1 MIRSDWTIDDVI
13 IDYADYNY
21 IEMYFLY
28 VDISNDDL
36 FYEIEQNRNEDLFKY
51 LDLDVVI

>member
-28 VDISNDDL
+28 VDIGNDDL

-51 LDLDVVI
+51 LDLDVVV